1 MPKRLGIF
9 SIYDPEGIVDEATF
23 DTLTDL
29 RTCVDYLIVAV
40 NGTVQDPYHDKLCQ
54 IAEKVVVR
62 SNQGFDAG
70 AYKDVLFHHLSSKEL
85 QNYDEFIL
93 CNDTFYGPFVP
104 FREIFSEME
113 QRGCDFW
120 GLSYS
125 DSPMMQFLHSYF
137 LCYRAEVFFSCI
149 MPIFAEH
156 IPVES
161 SDINCIYGYF
171 ERAFFQFPT
180 KKGYHFS
187 CYSSISNHNLVLYQC
202 GNIFMREYNLPVLK
216 KKCFAPELYV
226 EDNVYDALQ
235 YISRFYHHDIANII
249 ASAKRRYGFSATVQ
263 QVLQAPPR
271 PARYF
276 YRENGIRA
284 TDAELNDFISRFSS
298 LYIYGAGYWGQILY
312 AVFVQPTG
320 KMQGF
325 ICSDKAHVPPE
336 GQILGVPV
344 YPLCDIQP
352 DDSTGIIV
360 ALGAKNTQ
368 QVRPLLNR
376 YPHVF
381 YLY

>member
-29 RTCVDYLIVAV
+29 RTCVDYLVVAV

-149 MPIFAEH
+149 MPIFPWNPLTSIVFTVILNVH
-156 IPVES
+156 FSSSPPKKGTIFPVT
-161 SDINCIYGYF
+161 
-171 ERAFFQFPT
+171 RAFLT
-180 KKGYHFS
+180 TIW
-187 CYSSISNHNLVLYQC
+187 CSINA
-202 GNIFMREYNLPVLK
+202 GIFLCENT
-216 KKCFAPELYV
+216 
-226 EDNVYDALQ
+226 
-235 YISRFYHHDIANII
+235 IS
-249 ASAKRRYGFSATVQ
+249 
-263 QVLQAPPR
+263 P
-271 PARYF
+271 
-276 YRENGIRA
+276 
-284 TDAELNDFISRFSS
+284 
-298 LYIYGAGYWGQILY
+298 
-312 AVFVQPTG
+312 
-320 KMQGF
+320 
-325 ICSDKAHVPPE
+325 C
-336 GQILGVPV
+336 
-344 YPLCDIQP
+344 
-352 DDSTGIIV
+352 
-360 ALGAKNTQ
+360 
-368 QVRPLLNR
+368 
-376 YPHVF
+376 
-381 YLY
+381 